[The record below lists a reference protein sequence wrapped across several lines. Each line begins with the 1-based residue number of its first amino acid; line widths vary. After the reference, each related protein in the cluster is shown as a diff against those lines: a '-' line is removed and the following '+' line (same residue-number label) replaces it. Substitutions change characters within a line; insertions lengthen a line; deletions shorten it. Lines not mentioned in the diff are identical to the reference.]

1 MFLSSKRNK
10 PLTREQSLR
19 CVPVRNEH
27 VEETR
32 SDSGEVTLYLPRRE
46 VWWVNALAKIFYIP
60 KKGRGIVL
68 DELGTSV
75 WDMIDGRT
83 NVKQVIER
91 FAGTYRLS
99 KREAELSIVAHLR
112 NLAKRGLIGIAVVDA
127 AASGK
132 RSARKKRKSRSHGKQ
147 PQSTRGAR

>member
-1 MFLSSKRNK
+1 MLFGKNRTN

-27 VEETR
+27 VEEKR
-32 SDSGEVTLYLPRRE
+32 LDSGEVTLYLPRRE

-60 KKGRGIVL
+60 KKGRGIML
-68 DELGTSV
+68 DELGTSM

-91 FAGTYRLS
+91 FASTYRLS

-127 AASGK
+127 AGGKGSAS
-132 RSARKKRKSRSHGKQ
+132 KKHKSRNQGKQ
-147 PQSTRGAR
+147 PQPARGTR

>member
-1 MFLSSKRNK
+1 MLFRKNRAN

-27 VEETR
+27 VEEQR

-60 KKGRGIVL
+60 KKGRGIML

-75 WDMIDGRT
+75 WDMIDGQT

-91 FAGTYRLS
+91 FASAYRLS

-127 AASGK
+127 GGGKGSAS
-132 RSARKKRKSRSHGKQ
+132 KKRKSRNQGKQ
-147 PQSTRGAR
+147 PQPARGAR